1 MNLLKDEPGLL
12 GNADFIAAHDTFDS
26 FLTKARE
33 IRHLLGT
40 RAYKLDEYI
49 RQLLIACSTPLD
61 EAFSADTSLT
71 GPLFTQCRLVAQG
84 LSSEHARQDGIY
96 PAVRE
101 YASKHPLP
109 YQEAS
114 TRCVVYF
121 SRLLSGYLHTQL
133 PVLIREVWSD
143 VEMRMDMA
151 LLDKLYDE
159 VCGILGG
166 EADME
171 ELNELFAKQFLAVP
185 LLHFAFQI
193 TSNTLAELLL
203 ERDPETSCEIIRLL
217 LDEKADP
224 SE

>member
-1 MNLLKDEPGLL
+1 MNLLKDESGLL
-12 GNADFIAAHDTFDS
+12 GNADFITAHDTFDS
-26 FLTKARE
+26 FLIKARKV
-33 IRHLLGT
+33 RHLLGT
-40 RAYKLDEYI
+40 RAYKLDEYVQ
-49 RQLLIACSTPLD
+49 QLLIACSTPLD
-61 EAFSADTSLT
+61 EAFSADASLT

-84 LSSEHARQDGIY
+84 QPSERARPDGFDL
-96 PAVRE
+96 AVRE

-121 SRLLSGYLHTQL
+121 SRLLNGYLHTQL

-159 VCGILGG
+159 ICGILGG
-166 EADME
+166 GADME
-171 ELNELFAKQFLAVP
+171 ELNGLFAKQFLAVP